1 MYAAPME
8 KYELT
13 YGFSK
18 HSVNSE
24 IWEYLRCEHTYTPTD
39 RHITVR
45 VDLTRGGQWM
55 HADIDSSLHCFVRQL
70 LPHTWSPK
78 LTVLHGATLS
88 SLPSTSREPDQEA
101 PPPPSMTAPGFSLGW
116 SPGLS
121 ARLHAW
127 WIWAVLSP
135 QPPRHQPQAAP
146 GWPELFIPCCLS
158 LCLHNNNS

>member
-70 LPHTWSPK
+70 LPHMWSPK
-78 LTVLHGATLS
+78 LTVLHGANALQSPQHLQRTRPGGTSSTFNDSTWLLFGMEPRPFCKTPCLMDLSCALS
-88 SLPSTSREPDQEA
+88 STSTSP
-101 PPPPSMTAPGFSLGW
+101 TPG
-116 SPGLS
+116 S
-121 ARLHAW
+121 ARVTRTLHP
-127 WIWAVLSP
+127 LLP
-135 QPPRHQPQAAP
+135 
-146 GWPELFIPCCLS
+146 
-158 LCLHNNNS
+158 